1 MTRLPPLDGIRVLD
15 LSTFI
20 SAGFCGTILGEFGAE
35 VIKVEQPQVG
45 DPLRQFGTKTNSGDS
60 LVWLTEARN
69 KKSLTLDLRTS
80 EGADLLKKLVGES
93 DVLLENFRTGTLERW
108 GLGWDRLK
116 AINPGLVMLRITGFG
131 QTGPR
136 AEEPGFARIAHAF
149 SGLSY
154 LAGTPETGPL
164 MPGSTSL
171 ADYASGTYGAV
182 GVLMALR
189 ERDRS
194 GQGQYVDIALYEPIF
209 RFLDEMSSVFAFNGT
224 VRERMGADTVNAVP
238 HSHYPTLD
246 KKWVAI
252 ACTSDKMFRRL
263 TIAMGTPELSKKTS
277 FGRVEE
283 RLKCRDE
290 VNAFVGEWTISLT
303 QKEVLNRCASEQ
315 VPAGP
320 IHNVRD
326 ISEDPQF
333 EARENLVKMRDASSG
348 RKITTPSVVPT
359 LSETPGTINHLG
371 PQLGAHTKEIL
382 TDLVGLMSDEIETLR
397 KNKII

>member
-1 MTRLPPLDGIRVLD
+1 MTRSPALDGIRVLD

-35 VIKVEQPQVG
+35 VIKVEQPQAG
-45 DPLRQFGTKTNSGDS
+45 DPLRQFGTKTESGDS

-69 KKSLTLDLRTS
+69 KKSVTLDLRTP
-80 EGADLLKKLVGES
+80 EGAELLKKLVGKS

-108 GLGWDRLK
+108 GLGWEQLK
-116 AINPGLVMLRITGFG
+116 AVNPGLVMLRITGFG

-194 GQGQYVDIALYEPIF
+194 GCGQYVDIALYEPIF
-209 RFLDEMSSVFAFNGT
+209 RFLDEMSSAFAFNGT
-224 VRERMGADTVNAVP
+224 VRERMGADTVNVVP

-246 KKWVAI
+246 EKWVAI
-252 ACTSDKMFRRL
+252 ACTSNKMFRRL
-263 TIAMGTPELSKKTS
+263 AIAMGRSELAEEEN

-283 RLKCRDE
+283 RLKCRHE
-290 VNAFVGEWTISLT
+290 VNELVREWTTGLT
-303 QKEVLNRCASEQ
+303 QKEVLDKCENEQ

-326 ISEDPQF
+326 ISEDPQYA
-333 EARENLVKMRDASSG
+333 ARGNLVKMHDASSG
-348 RKITTPSVVPT
+348 SNITTPSVVPT

-371 PQLGAHTKEIL
+371 PKLGAHTEEVL
-382 TDLVGLMSDEIETLR
+382 TDLVSLTSAEIENLR
-397 KNKII
+397 KHKII

>member
-1 MTRLPPLDGIRVLD
+1 MTRLPALDGTRVLD

-35 VIKVEQPQVG
+35 VIKIEQPRVG
-45 DPLRQFGTKTNSGDS
+45 DPLRSFGTRTESGDS

-69 KKSLTLDLRTS
+69 KKSVTLDLRKVK
-80 EGADLLKKLVGES
+80 GANLLKQLVAES
-93 DVLLENFRTGTLERW
+93 DVLLENFRTGTLEGW
-108 GLGWDRLK
+108 GLGWECLK

-209 RFLDEMSSVFAFNGT
+209 RFLDEMSSAFAFDGT

-238 HSHYPTLD
+238 HSHYRTLD
-246 KKWVAI
+246 KRWVAI
-252 ACTSDKMFRRL
+252 ACTSDKMFQRL
-263 TIAMGTPELSKKTS
+263 TIAMGHPELAEEEK
-277 FGRVEE
+277 FGLVEE
-283 RLKCRDE
+283 RLRHRKK
-290 VNAFVGEWTISLT
+290 VNALVGEWTASLT
-303 QKEVLNRCASEQ
+303 QKDILEKCASEQ

-326 ISEDPQF
+326 IANDAQYK
-333 EARENLVKMRDASSG
+333 ARGNLVKMYDASAG
-348 RKITTPSVVPT
+348 RDITTPSVVPT
-359 LSETPGTINHLG
+359 LSSTPGKIKHLG
-371 PQLGAHTKEIL
+371 PLLGAHNEEIL
-382 TDLVGLMSDEIETLR
+382 RGLLGLTANEIQVLR
-397 KNKII
+397 DSQII